1 MLTIRTLATSAD
13 PGRDHA
19 RRRAMMETR
28 FGTKRDGL
36 IVAIWERYFEILP
49 PPPELIA

>member
-1 MLTIRTLATSAD
+1 MLTIRALAASAD
-13 PGRDHA
+13 PGPDDA

-36 IVAIWERYFEILP
+36 IVAIWERYYEILP
-49 PPPELIA
+49 PPPELMA